1 MDNFVGCY
9 LVVNHSRPD
18 VSWTSNHEILSVSD
32 NSFVIE
38 LGCEEVTVNCDIKQF
53 TIDPSLRTKESFEV
67 IDSLFK
73 NGGECVAFVKEGKII
88 TAKRVWI
95 KD

>member
-18 VSWTSNHEILSVSD
+18 KSWTSNHEILSVSD

-38 LGCEEVTVNCDIKQF
+38 LGGKEVTINCDINQF
-53 TIDPSLRTKESFEV
+53 IIDPSLRTNESYEV
-67 IDSLFK
+67 ISNLFTK
-73 NGGECVAFVKEGKII
+73 NDDCIAFIRKEKKIVPS
-88 TAKRVWI
+88 KSWI